1 VTNHI
6 LVCRENKETQQNLTK
21 KDLLIFYGGTRDI
34 SRNETSKGVK
44 ALKAFAQRTIHT
56 NVILLE
62 APHRHDLPPV
72 SCVNTEVTR
81 FNKRLHSLATTF
93 NHVKV
98 LSIPIDRRFHTNHG
112 LHLNKKGKDWT
123 ASNLVK
129 ENGNLHLPDKST
141 PPIKIPW
148 RDGYE
153 NASQLALG
161 NQDSP
166 VTSYD
171 AQECLSPGCKNDDSQ
186 TPGDSAA
193 SCNDDTPQE
202 DETIRRSNRV

>member
-1 VTNHI
+1 M
-6 LVCRENKETQQNLTK
+6 
-21 KDLLIFYGGTRDI
+21 
-34 SRNETSKGVK
+34 
-44 ALKAFAQRTIHT
+44 
-56 NVILLE
+56 
-62 APHRHDLPPV
+62 
-72 SCVNTEVTR
+72 
-81 FNKRLHSLATTF
+81 
-93 NHVKV
+93 
-98 LSIPIDRRFHTNHG
+98 
-112 LHLNKKGKDWT
+112 
-123 ASNLVK
+123 
-129 ENGNLHLPDKST
+129 HLPDKST

-186 TPGDSAA
+186 TPGDGAA

-202 DETIRRSNRV
+202 DETICRSNRVKKPPTNKYQDFLCQLKSVDQTL